1 MSSVSAV
8 AEIACGWW
16 LWRRDKD
23 TYDRRFATF
32 MWSIATM
39 ESLQGL
45 LWFFALGDPLPPQ
58 QASISAQAHTTVSAQ
73 DTAGRF
79 SREEFLRRQ
88 TLGTSRIRGS
98 FTDVADA
105 ALLCNYLFSFLVVL
119 SAWIQIPF
127 AIVNFVPDDD
137 HVVAVVDVQP
147 PKNWRKNVFRLYFAL
162 QYLGVLFLQGHSGL
176 WTTTAGGNGHQIWPC
191 AAALGAAF
199 PEGRNGAVRREL
211 LPVAINGCVLGCL
224 AYVSALGVAISPLPW
239 RELLGFC
246 VLGAVGFSY
255 TFLGALGKSYEACS
269 VWCWS
274 AGSYGVFFVV
284 RPMFGQRR
292 RSRTTSSSSE
302 MMTSDWQK
310 LGAGEEAISADGRDL
325 VVAS

>member
-1 MSSVSAV
+1 MCWNWRVSSVSAV

-88 TLGTSRIRGS
+88 TLGTLRIRGS
-98 FTDVADA
+98 FRDVADA
-105 ALLCNYLFSFLVVL
+105 ALVCNYLFSFLVVL

-147 PKNWRKNVFRLYFAL
+147 PKNWRKNR
-162 QYLGVLFLQGHSGL
+162 S
-176 WTTTAGGNGHQIWPC
+176 
-191 AAALGAAF
+191 
-199 PEGRNGAVRREL
+199 EL
-211 LPVAINGCVLGCL
+211 EPKHTN
-224 AYVSALGVAISPLPW
+224 
-239 RELLGFC
+239 
-246 VLGAVGFSY
+246 
-255 TFLGALGKSYEACS
+255 
-269 VWCWS
+269 
-274 AGSYGVFFVV
+274 
-284 RPMFGQRR
+284 Q
-292 RSRTTSSSSE
+292 
-302 MMTSDWQK
+302 
-310 LGAGEEAISADGRDL
+310 
-325 VVAS
+325 